1 VTEAKS
7 GMQRDTGLSLEKAA
21 KMLEGAGEK
30 NPKLREQIETLAGLQ
45 YQRGREAADRSEH
58 WEIVERM
65 EKVNEDSER
74 QVADMQK
81 ILDEFLQMDKAAER
95 RMEEMRAMEEGRL
108 RRMPPGE
115 RRAGEGPPCALK
127 TGNTSRSWA
136 CARKT
141 RPPRAGYARSRVT
154 ITPYRLAPPR
164 RSGSGAAE
172 ARLGARTGPYA
183 GSWMRTSGNAC
194 YRTFGE

>member
-1 VTEAKS
+1 MTEAKS

-21 KMLEGAGEK
+21 KMLGVSTARVKILAGQGRIKEGGDPDAPRYDLDSVLSMQAEDLIREMLEGAGEK

-115 RRAGEGPPCALK
+115 RRAG
-127 TGNTSRSWA
+127 
-136 CARKT
+136 
-141 RPPRAGYARSRVT
+141 
-154 ITPYRLAPPR
+154 
-164 RSGSGAAE
+164 
-172 ARLGARTGPYA
+172 
-183 GSWMRTSGNAC
+183 
-194 YRTFGE
+194 